1 MKPNFKPGQAGHN
14 PPATPRQ
21 VQGMLHRSIHPT
33 TIAARPGP
41 RPTEGNIGGRPP
53 QHAKE
58 WGPCQ
63 PHTRTP
69 EALQHASCKHSRTAY
84 AAAPTRPASPST
96 KAKPHP
102 NHRTLPSQDPS
113 VGTRHP
119 PGDGPGTEAKD

>member
-14 PPATPRQ
+14 PPATPVQ
-21 VQGMLHRSIHPT
+21 VQSQPST
-33 TIAARPGP
+33 RPGP
-41 RPTEGNIGGRPP
+41 RATEGNIGGNPP

-63 PHTRTP
+63 PHTPTP
-69 EALQHASCKHSRTAY
+69 EALQHTGCKHSRTAY
-84 AAAPTRPASPST
+84 AAAPSRPASPFT

-102 NHRTLPSQDPS
+102 NHRATLPSQDPS

-119 PGDGPGTEAKD
+119 PSHPGDGPGTEAKD